1 MIKPNH
7 NSIEDVH
14 NKIDWNYP
22 GENDLTI
29 SMMHRAVDFLS
40 IKDPTLLN
48 VIYESVYFFTDD
60 WPETEGWGSSDTSI
74 MLRSVEKDVNH
85 ELKFRAK
92 EAV

>member
-7 NSIEDVH
+7 NSIEDIH

-48 VIYESVYFFTDD
+48 VIYES
-60 WPETEGWGSSDTSI
+60 S
-74 MLRSVEKDVNH
+74 L
-85 ELKFRAK
+85 
-92 EAV
+92 